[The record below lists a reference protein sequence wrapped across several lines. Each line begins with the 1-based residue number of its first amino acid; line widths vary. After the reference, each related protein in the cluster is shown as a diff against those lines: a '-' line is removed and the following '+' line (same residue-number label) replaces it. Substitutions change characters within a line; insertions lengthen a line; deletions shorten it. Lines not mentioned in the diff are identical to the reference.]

1 MAPLDPLSWD
11 DMLDNLGY
19 SNDEDE
25 EDDDL
30 YYVKKSSKDKKKVKP
45 KTKDYEWDDYD

>member
-19 SNDEDE
+19 SIDD

-30 YYVKKSSKDKKKVKP
+30 YYVRKASKDKSKVKP
-45 KTKDYEWDDYD
+45 KVKDYEWDDYD

>member
-1 MAPLDPLSWD
+1 MTPLDPPSWD

-19 SNDEDE
+19 STDE

-30 YYVKKSSKDKKKVKP
+30 YYVRKASKDKSKVKA
-45 KTKDYEWDDYD
+45 KIKDYEWYYYD